1 MRRSSPASNAGGSGF
16 AGSNRLISRS
26 KLNSS
31 WRRTKGPRGGLCSAV
46 LILHVTMSCLQGT
59 KGALRS
65 RCVNTPHLGL
75 CSQFASL
82 PVASVGLG
90 GPPPQ
95 AVLFELESL
104 ASSNYRTPDRNI
116 DLGYLGASSSSSR
129 LRDGGDAP
137 LRPSMIPI
145 AIGGLRLF
153 FGLLTA
159 CLVRSGKIPVLFTP
173 SSRGRGR
180 GHRLV
185 GAALLCWLVAGSF
198 CVVRP
203 PLGHDIDGWAAKCLA
218 FDFVLGVLG
227 IATTLTAAND
237 FPHRLVVNRKGK
249 RCQ

>member
-1 MRRSSPASNAGGSGF
+1 M
-16 AGSNRLISRS
+16 
-26 KLNSS
+26 
-31 WRRTKGPRGGLCSAV
+31 
-46 LILHVTMSCLQGT
+46 
-59 KGALRS
+59 
-65 RCVNTPHLGL
+65 
-75 CSQFASL
+75 
-82 PVASVGLG
+82 
-90 GPPPQ
+90 
-95 AVLFELESL
+95 
-104 ASSNYRTPDRNI
+104 
-116 DLGYLGASSSSSR
+116 
-129 LRDGGDAP
+129 
-137 LRPSMIPI
+137 RPSMIPM

-185 GAALLCWLVAGSF
+185 GTALLCWLIAGSF

-203 PLGHDIDGWAAKCLA
+203 PLGHGIDGWAEKYLA

-237 FPHRLVVNRKGK
+237 FPHRLVVNRKGE